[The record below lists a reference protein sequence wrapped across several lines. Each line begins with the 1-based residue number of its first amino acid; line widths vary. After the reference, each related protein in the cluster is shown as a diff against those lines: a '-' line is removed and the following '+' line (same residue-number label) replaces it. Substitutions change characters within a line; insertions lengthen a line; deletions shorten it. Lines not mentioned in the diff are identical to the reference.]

1 MPNSC
6 LQHPVR
12 TRPLASLIWLLVPAI
27 LGLIP
32 LHAAHGAVLTWSR
45 LPNGEELVFRFEK
58 SLPVAEPRQ
67 RGLTQIQIP
76 IPGSF
81 WQNERTPKIPDLSSS
96 ELIKEVQINPEGVF
110 IQTRSG
116 DFILSSSTDRERKE
130 IAIELYPPAPYEPEI
145 KPDQPQITTVP
156 TPDAAENATD
166 VNATS
171 DLIGGNV
178 ARDSDT
184 PARSTMGSSAASG
197 PDNTPA
203 DNPPDLTA
211 EDSTLSG
218 LASVRSRIVRPGQ
231 DQETQDLTQEGAQ
244 SVLRRPIDRASTAP
258 TQDRETPPVQ
268 TGGNAVAPEQVIPA
282 SQTSGVAASGRNA
295 TPLLTQIKIMGPA
308 SSEVN
313 QTDAKAEDQPDE
325 QAGGEK
331 VTPPETDQATA
342 LPQASDVPTTTQRP
356 ASESAGTTQ
365 SPVQTAAPSGAIEPD
380 PMLPEPAPVAAPAS
394 LTASASNASGEFNA
408 TSEPGEPVELTA
420 SNAANESGTGAEDN
434 STAELE
440 ELYKTAQSALLA
452 GDLEAGRA
460 AVTSMIE
467 HPKIPEPLH
476 EELLYTLAD
485 ITMKEGLDDLEG
497 NFASILEAYEV
508 AKNSNL
514 DSRNVPEALSRLG
527 YLHLFVG
534 NVPEAKGYFD
544 LLRRKYP
551 DDRRVAMIDYYWGE
565 HYLRLKDYGRA
576 AEHFQYGIQN
586 FPMSLAVQPST
597 VGLLRAFTG
606 LGYFGKALEIV
617 NSIEK
622 RWPGYYL
629 SDPSFLMSAGYAA
642 MLSDNP
648 TRAKDYFWA
657 YANLVPDA
665 PDVDVAMARIGDILL
680 KENDLDAAREI
691 YHRTSEAYPSREG
704 GLISK
709 MRLAEEGVL
718 DQPSIADMNPVF
730 SRPESNPEQI
740 YNSILEHADSSLAP
754 VARLK
759 LAMWHLWNK
768 KFAASLEEIRRFQD
782 DYPEH
787 ELLPKAREVADTAL
801 RDWITNDLELEDYKG
816 AVVHWSAHENLY
828 QDRDMD
834 PKIRLIVATSFMQTG
849 RPQEALDMARPFVFG
864 SVPRG
869 EFSEPGLELTLAMQ
883 VELQQWQDILGLSK
897 QVASWNL
904 APERQRQVDY
914 ATALAHEKL
923 EQSVRARPLWTK
935 LATDM
940 DLTDTQRGY
949 AHYFLGRE
957 ALGSG
962 KMEQATILGQEA
974 LALLQKEKSD
984 VPKLKETL
992 ELLIQAAEKG
1002 GRAQDAL
1009 AWTLEYDGYV
1019 AESDPD
1025 WPAHTYRKAML
1036 FKKNSETDQWR
1047 ENLNR
1052 LKELFPNS
1060 LHGRMAAAELE
1071 GTRLE
1076 REVQKFR

>member
-1 MPNSC
+1 M
-6 LQHPVR
+6 R

-32 LHAAHGAVLTWSR
+32 LHAAHGAVLTWSK
-45 LPNGEELVFRFEK
+45 LPNGEELVFRFDK

-67 RGLTQIQIP
+67 RGLTQIQLP

-81 WQNERTPKIPDLSSS
+81 WQKEPTPKIPDLSSS
-96 ELIKEVQINPEGVF
+96 ELIKEVQISPEGVF
-110 IQTRSG
+110 ILTRSG
-116 DFILSSSTDRERKE
+116 DFILSSSTDPKRKE

-145 KPDQPQITTVP
+145 KPAQPQVP
-156 TPDAAENATD
+156 PAPTSEAAENATD
-166 VNATS
+166 VNATP
-171 DLIGGNV
+171 DLIE
-178 ARDSDT
+178 
-184 PARSTMGSSAASG
+184 RSAAQDAVPPTQTAMASSAALG
-197 PDNTPA
+197 PDNA
-203 DNPPDLTA
+203 SDENPPDLPA
-211 EDSTLSG
+211 EDSSLSG
-218 LASVRSRIVRPGQ
+218 LTSVRSRIVRPGQ
-231 DQETQDLTQEGAQ
+231 DQESQRIAQEPTQSA
-244 SVLRRPIDRASTAP
+244 LRRPIDRASTAP
-258 TQDRETPPVQ
+258 GQDREPLPAQ
-268 TGGNAVAPEQVIPA
+268 TKSDAVAPEEFTPA
-282 SQTSGVAASGRNA
+282 PQSPVVTASGQNA
-295 TPLLTQIKIMGPA
+295 TPLLTQIKIKGPG

-313 QTDAKAEDQPDE
+313 QTDVQPDE
-325 QAGGEK
+325 QTAGQTATHPESDQPSA
-331 VTPPETDQATA
+331 VPPTPDVSTA
-342 LPQASDVPTTTQRP
+342 TQRP
-356 ASESAGTTQ
+356 ANANVGTVQ
-365 SPVQTAAPSGAIEPD
+365 SPAQSGTSEPE
-380 PMLPEPAPVAAPAS
+380 PMLPEPAPADAPATQ
-394 LTASASNASGEFNA
+394 TASASSPSGEFNA
-408 TSEPGEPVELTA
+408 TGEPGEPADFNA
-420 SNAANESGTGAEDN
+420 SHVSNSSGTGAEDN

-452 GDLEAGRA
+452 GDLKAGRA

-467 HPKIPEPLH
+467 HPKIPEPLY

-497 NFASILEAYEV
+497 NFASILEAYEA

-576 AEHFQYGIQN
+576 AEHFQYAIQN

-648 TRAKDYFWA
+648 ARAKDYFWA

-680 KENDLDAAREI
+680 KENNLDAAREI

-740 YNSILEHADSSLAP
+740 YNSILEHADSPLAP

-768 KFAASLEEIRRFQD
+768 KYDASLKEILRFQD

-801 RDWITNDLELEDYKG
+801 RDWLTNDLELEDFEG
-816 AVVHWSAHENLY
+816 VVLHWGTHENLY
-828 QDRDMD
+828 QDRDLD
-834 PKIRLIVATSFMQTG
+834 PRIRLIVATAFMQTG
-849 RPQEALDMARPFVFG
+849 RSQEALDMARPFVFDA
-864 SVPRG
+864 PRG
-869 EFSEPGLELTLAMQ
+869 EFSEPGLEVTLAMQ
-883 VELQQWQDILGLSK
+883 VELQEWQDILELSK
-897 QVASWNL
+897 EVASWNL
-904 APERQRQVDY
+904 GQERQRQVDY

-923 EQSVRARPLWTK
+923 EQSSSAQPLWTK

-940 DLTDTQRGY
+940 GLTDTQRGY

-957 ALGSG
+957 ALAAGNL
-962 KMEQATILGQEA
+962 ERATILGQEA
-974 LALLQKEKSD
+974 LSLLQKEKND
-984 VPKLKETL
+984 IPKLKETL
-992 ELLIQAAEKG
+992 ELLIQAADKG

-1009 AWTLEYDGYV
+1009 AWTLEYDGYITDN
-1019 AESDPD
+1019 DPG

-1036 FKKNSETDQWR
+1036 FKKNSENGKWR
-1047 ENLNR
+1047 ETLNR

-1071 GTRLE
+1071 GVRIE
-1076 REVQKFR
+1076 REVEKFR

>member
-1 MPNSC
+1 M
-6 LQHPVR
+6 H
-12 TRPLASLIWLLVPAI
+12 TRPLASLIWLLVSAI
-27 LGLIP
+27 FGLIP
-32 LHAAHGAVLTWSR
+32 LHAAHGAILTWNT
-45 LPNGEELVFRFEK
+45 LPQGETLVFKFD
-58 SLPVAEPRQ
+58 SALPGVEPRQ

-76 IPGSF
+76 VPWSF
-81 WQNERTPKIPDLSSS
+81 WKNERKPVIPDLFSS
-96 ELIKEVQINPEGVF
+96 ELFKEILINPDGIF
-110 IQTRSG
+110 IQTRSS
-116 DFILSSSTDRERKE
+116 DFILSSSADPKRKE
-130 IAIELYPPAPYEPEI
+130 LTIELYPPAPYEPEN
-145 KPDQPQITTVP
+145 PDPDTPEP
-156 TPDAAENATD
+156 TPGGNETATD
-166 VNATS
+166 VNATPETSPPPEQAAQS
-171 DLIGGNV
+171 DLAENSTLQ
-178 ARDSDT
+178 APAT
-184 PARSTMGSSAASG
+184 PNWSAAS
-197 PDNTPA
+197 
-203 DNPPDLTA
+203 NPGNGVGTDQPDLPA
-211 EDSTLSG
+211 QNSSLSG
-218 LASVRSRIVRPGQ
+218 LSAVRSKIFRPGQ
-231 DQETQDLTQEGAQ
+231 HEAPSSALDDSTQ
-244 SVLRRPIDRASTAP
+244 SVLRLPIDRNATSP
-258 TQDRETPPVQ
+258 DFVRETPPRDE
-268 TGGNAVAPEQVIPA
+268 T
-282 SQTSGVAASGRNA
+282 
-295 TPLLTQIKIMGPA
+295 
-308 SSEVN
+308 
-313 QTDAKAEDQPDE
+313 QTDAGAPVQILPATLPSTATKAEKNEGPLTE
-325 QAGGEK
+325 QEEGKE
-331 VTPPETDQATA
+331 
-342 LPQASDVPTTTQRP
+342 
-356 ASESAGTTQ
+356 
-365 SPVQTAAPSGAIEPD
+365 PVTAAANQTGELPD
-380 PMLPEPAPVAAPAS
+380 TNQTGIASAVPVAAVATETTGNETVSTAPSAPSEVTLSETILSEPQMPGDAPANQ
-394 LTASASNASGEFNA
+394 TMNASEGEA
-408 TSEPGEPVELTA
+408 Q
-420 SNAANESGTGAEDN
+420 DN

-440 ELYKTAQSALLA
+440 ELYKTAQTALIA
-452 GDLEAGRA
+452 EDLKTARA
-460 AVTSMIE
+460 AVTQMIE
-467 HPKIPEPLH
+467 HPKCPEPLY

-485 ITMKEGLDDLEG
+485 ITMKEGLGDLEG
-497 NFASILEAYEV
+497 NFASILEAYEA

-514 DSRNVPEALSRLG
+514 DSRNVPEAISRMG

-565 HYLRLKDYGRA
+565 HYLRQKDYGRA
-576 AEHFQYGIQN
+576 AEHFQYAIQN

-606 LGYFGKALEIV
+606 LGYFDKALEVV

-622 RWPGYYL
+622 RWPSYYL

-642 MLSDNP
+642 MLSGNLP
-648 TRAKDYFWA
+648 RAKDYFWA
-657 YANLVPDA
+657 YANIVPDA
-665 PDVDVAMARIGDILL
+665 QDVDVAMARIGDILL
-680 KENDLDAAREI
+680 KENNPDAAREI
-691 YHRTSEAYPSREG
+691 YHRASEAYPAREG
-704 GLISK
+704 GLIAK

-718 DQPSIADMNPVF
+718 DQPTIADMNPVF

-768 KFAASLEEIRRFQD
+768 KYGASLEEIRRFQD
-782 DYPEH
+782 DYPRH

-816 AVVHWSAHENLY
+816 AVLHWSAHENLY

-834 PKIRLIVATSFMQTG
+834 PKIRLIVATSYMQTG

-883 VELQQWQDILGLSK
+883 VELQQWQDILDLSK

-904 APERQRQVDY
+904 TPERQRQLDY

-957 ALGSG
+957 ALGAG
-962 KMEQATILGQEA
+962 KLEQAIILGQEA
-974 LALLQKEKSD
+974 LSLLQKEKND

-1002 GRAQDAL
+1002 GSAQDAL
-1009 AWTLEYDGYV
+1009 AWTLEYDDYV

-1036 FKKNSETDQWR
+1036 FKKNSETEQWR

>member
-6 LQHPVR
+6 LQQPVR
-12 TRPLASLIWLLVPAI
+12 TRPLASLIWLLVSAI
-27 LGLIP
+27 FGLIP
-32 LHAAHGAVLTWSR
+32 LHAAHGAILTWNT
-45 LPNGEELVFRFEK
+45 LPKGEALVFKFD
-58 SLPVAEPRQ
+58 SALPGVEPRQ

-76 IPGSF
+76 VPWSF
-81 WQNERTPKIPDLSSS
+81 WQNERKPVIPDLISS
-96 ELIKEVQINPEGVF
+96 ELFKEILITPDGIF
-110 IQTRSG
+110 IQTRSA
-116 DFILSSSTDRERKE
+116 DFILSSSTDSKNKE
-130 IAIELYPPAPYEPEI
+130 LTVELYPPASHEPES
-145 KPDQPQITTVP
+145 PDPAIATPTSDGNETTADV
-156 TPDAAENATD
+156 DATFEASPPPEQAAQSELAQ
-166 VNATS
+166 NATS
-171 DLIGGNV
+171 PAVPAPSTASEPGN
-178 ARDSDT
+178 ATGSDQ
-184 PARSTMGSSAASG
+184 
-197 PDNTPA
+197 
-203 DNPPDLTA
+203 PDLPA
-211 EDSTLSG
+211 HESSLSGLSSVRSKIIRPDQDEDST
-218 LASVRSRIVRPGQ
+218 
-231 DQETQDLTQEGAQ
+231 Q
-244 SVLRRPIDRASTAP
+244 SALRLPIDR
-258 TQDRETPPVQ
+258 
-268 TGGNAVAPEQVIPA
+268 
-282 SQTSGVAASGRNA
+282 
-295 TPLLTQIKIMGPA
+295 
-308 SSEVN
+308 
-313 QTDAKAEDQPDE
+313 DA
-325 QAGGEK
+325 
-331 VTPPETDQATA
+331 TPPEQSRETAPAVMRTDAGAPEHILPAA
-342 LPQASDVPTTTQRP
+342 LPPVATITEQNDTRPPAQAEINEPVTTP
-356 ASESAGTTQ
+356 ANQIGKLPDTNQTGT
-365 SPVQTAAPSGAIEPD
+365 APP
-380 PMLPEPAPVAAPAS
+380 PAVAAPATETVGNGTVG
-394 LTASASNASGEFNA
+394 TAQPFAPSELPLSAAIPFEPQVDGNAPANQTMNASKG
-408 TSEPGEPVELTA
+408 GI
-420 SNAANESGTGAEDN
+420 EDN

-440 ELYKTAQSALLA
+440 ELYKTAQTALIVEDMKTA
-452 GDLEAGRA
+452 RA
-460 AVTSMIE
+460 AVTRMME
-467 HPKIPEPLH
+467 HPKLPEPLY
-476 EELLYTLAD
+476 EELLFTLAD
-485 ITMKEGLDDLEG
+485 ITMKEGLGDLEG
-497 NFASILEAYEV
+497 NFASVLEAYEA

-514 DSRNVPEALSRLG
+514 DSRNVPEALSRMG

-576 AEHFQYGIQN
+576 AEHFQYAIQN

-606 LGYFGKALEIV
+606 LGYFDKALGV
-617 NSIEK
+617 VSSIER
-622 RWPGYYL
+622 RWPSYYL
-629 SDPSFLMSAGYAA
+629 SDPSFLMSAEHGGNLA
-642 MLSDNP
+642 
-648 TRAKDYFWA
+648 RAKDYFWA
-657 YANLVPDA
+657 YANIVPDA
-665 PDVDVAMARIGDILL
+665 QDVDVAMARIGDILL
-680 KENDLDAAREI
+680 KENNPDAAREI
-691 YHRTSEAYPSREG
+691 YHRTSEAYPAKEG
-704 GLISK
+704 GLIAK

-718 DQPSIADMNPVF
+718 DQPSIADMTPVF

-768 KFAASLEEIRRFQD
+768 KYAASLEEIRRFQD

-801 RDWITNDLELEDYKG
+801 RDWITNDLELEDFKG
-816 AVVHWSAHENLY
+816 AVLHWSAHENLY
-828 QDRDMD
+828 QGRDMD
-834 PKIRLIVATSFMQTG
+834 PQIRLIVATAFMQTG

-864 SVPRG
+864 SGPRG

-883 VELQQWQDILGLSK
+883 VELQQWQDILDLSK

-923 EQSVRARPLWTK
+923 EQSVRARPLWAK

-940 DLTDTQRGY
+940 GLTDTQRGY

-957 ALGSG
+957 ALGAG
-962 KMEQATILGQEA
+962 KLEQATILGQEA
-974 LALLQKEKSD
+974 LALLQKEKND
-984 VPKLKETL
+984 LPKLKETL

-1019 AESDPD
+1019 AESDPG

-1036 FKKNSETDQWR
+1036 FKKNSETGQWR

-1076 REVQKFR
+1076 GEVKKFR